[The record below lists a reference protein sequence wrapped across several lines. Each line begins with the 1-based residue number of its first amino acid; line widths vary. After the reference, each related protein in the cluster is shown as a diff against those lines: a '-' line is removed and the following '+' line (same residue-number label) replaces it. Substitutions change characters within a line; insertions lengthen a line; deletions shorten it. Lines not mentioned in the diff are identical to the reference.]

1 MVPDWPAPARVRAL
15 ITTRAGGVSRGAFE
29 SLNLGDRVGDDPV
42 AVAENRARVAAHV
55 PRPPLWLRQVH
66 GTRVAHAATDHP
78 GCEADAAIAR
88 EPGEVLVVMTADCLP
103 VLLADDGGTAVAIA
117 HAGWRGLAAGV
128 IERSVAAL
136 RVQPEHLVAYL
147 GPAIGPSAFEV
158 GNEVREAFVAADA
171 AAAAAFA
178 PGVPGKWLAD
188 LYALGRLRLARLG
201 TTRVFGGQ
209 FCTYSEP
216 ERFFSYR
223 RDGITGRMASLIW
236 LEAEGPL

>member
-66 GTRVAHAATDHP
+66 GTRVAHTATDRP

-171 AAAAAFA
+171 AASAAFA

-201 TTRVFGGQ
+201 ITRVFGGQ

>member
-66 GTRVAHAATDHP
+66 GTRVAHAATDRP

-201 TTRVFGGQ
+201 ITRVFGGQ